1 MSSSK
6 KVLDEKLYLSGQ
18 LKLRYRRVLNLLLSS
33 TQSHI
38 SRQRSRIPSAY
49 HNTYMKANLRDKEP
63 LPLSRA
69 TWSVLHDRHYF
80 HHHRH
85 RPHNRNVHLG
95 ERGYSVQDKHLN
107 LTGECCLP
115 NVSSLVKS
123 TDLRQPR
130 ILVKDHL
137 SCQTVVACG
146 KRSLKLRSP
155 NTIQCNDQDSALNK
169 ASRSSNDP
177 GENKAPRFLHLQ
189 PSSVTELGQS
199 SCLDA
204 GTPRKTRYMYGKTS
218 ASNWRDSSKDHTNSE
233 LFMQVVSRCGRIKIP
248 YARTL
253 EVA

>member
-18 LKLRYRRVLNLLLSS
+18 LKFRYRRVLNLLLSS

-85 RPHNRNVHLG
+85 RPHNRNVQLG
-95 ERGYSVQDKHLN
+95 EKGYSVQHRHLN
-107 LTGECCLP
+107 LTGECFLP
-115 NVSSLVKS
+115 NASILVKS
-123 TDLRQPR
+123 SDVRQPR
-130 ILVKDHL
+130 ILLKDNLHR
-137 SCQTVVACG
+137 QTVVACG
-146 KRSLKLRSP
+146 RRSLKLRSP
-155 NTIQCNDQDSALNK
+155 NTIQCNNQYSTLNK

-189 PSSVTELGQS
+189 PTSVSELEKS
-199 SCLDA
+199 SCRDA

-218 ASNWRDSSKDHTNSE
+218 VSNWRDSSKDHTNSE

-248 YARTL
+248 NARTL

>member
-6 KVLDEKLYLSGQ
+6 KVLDEKLCLSGQ
-18 LKLRYRRVLNLLLSS
+18 LKFRYRRVLNLLLSS
-33 TQSHI
+33 KQSHI

-95 ERGYSVQDKHLN
+95 ERGYSVQHKHLN
-107 LTGECCLP
+107 LTGECFSP

-123 TDLRQPR
+123 SDVRQPR
-130 ILVKDHL
+130 ILLKDNLHR
-137 SCQTVVACG
+137 QTVVACG
-146 KRSLKLRSP
+146 RRSLKLRRP
-155 NTIQCNDQDSALNK
+155 NTIQCNNQFSTLNK

-177 GENKAPRFLHLQ
+177 GENKTPRFLHLQ
-189 PSSVTELGQS
+189 PSSVSELEQS

-204 GTPRKTRYMYGKTS
+204 STPRKTRYMYGKTS
-218 ASNWRDSSKDHTNSE
+218 VPNWRDKSKDHTNSE

-248 YARTL
+248 NARTL

>member
-6 KVLDEKLYLSGQ
+6 KVLDEKLCLSGQ
-18 LKLRYRRVLNLLLSS
+18 LKFRYRRVLNLLLSS

-95 ERGYSVQDKHLN
+95 ERGYTVQNKHLN
-107 LTGECCLP
+107 LTGECFLP

-123 TDLRQPR
+123 TDLR
-130 ILVKDHL
+130 
-137 SCQTVVACG
+137 
-146 KRSLKLRSP
+146 LRSP
-155 NTIQCNDQDSALNK
+155 NTIQCNNQYSTLNK

-177 GENKAPRFLHLQ
+177 GENKAARLLHLQ
-189 PSSVTELGQS
+189 PSSVSELGKS
-199 SCLDA
+199 SCLNA
-204 GTPRKTRYMYGKTS
+204 GTARKTRYMYGKTS
-218 ASNWRDSSKDHTNSE
+218 VSNWRDSSKDHTNSE

-248 YARTL
+248 NARTL